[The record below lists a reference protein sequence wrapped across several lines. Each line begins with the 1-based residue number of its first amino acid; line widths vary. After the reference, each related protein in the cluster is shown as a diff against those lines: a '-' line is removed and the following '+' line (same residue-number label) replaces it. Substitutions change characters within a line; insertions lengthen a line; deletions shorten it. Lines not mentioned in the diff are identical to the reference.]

1 MACVAG
7 RTELASAHGERRP
20 PSDGLPSKLCAT
32 LDFSRRLRVDRNR
45 ASFSSPKYR
54 FLGCPRSVLLARALA
69 SPWVRKTFRRG
80 IMSMQ

>member
-54 FLGCPRSVLLARALA
+54 FLGCFRSVFWRERSLLRGFGRPFAAA
-69 SPWVRKTFRRG
+69 S
-80 IMSMQ
+80 